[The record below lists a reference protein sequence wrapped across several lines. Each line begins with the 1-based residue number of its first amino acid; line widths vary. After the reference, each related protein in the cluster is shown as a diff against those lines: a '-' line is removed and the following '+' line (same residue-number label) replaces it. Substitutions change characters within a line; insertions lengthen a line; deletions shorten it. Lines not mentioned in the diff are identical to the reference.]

1 MELGVCADPKFGAA
15 LADAGFTFVELH
27 VQNNLR
33 TMEDEAAFQ
42 AEWARIQ
49 TSPIPAPVAN
59 CFVPGSLK
67 ITGPEADLGKLEAY
81 VEVALSR
88 AARAGMDTIV
98 FGSGG
103 ARRIPDGYDRDA
115 AWQQLVAFG
124 ALIGPIAKKNGVT
137 IVVEPL
143 NLRECNVLNTV
154 GESGQYVEE
163 VDHPFFQLLVDAYH
177 WLLDNDSYES
187 IIRYGPLIKH
197 VHIATDTTRRPP
209 GFEPC
214 DFGPFFQALKEIGY
228 DGRLSIE
235 GRWDDVEAQAK
246 EAYGHLAQL
255 VQDAGF

>member
-1 MELGVCADPKFGAA
+1 MELGVCADPKFGSA
-15 LADAGFTFVELH
+15 LADAGFTFIELH
-27 VQNNLR
+27 VQNNLK
-33 TMEDEAAFQ
+33 TMEDETAFE

-49 TSPIPAPVAN
+49 TSPLPAPVAN

-67 ITGPEADLGKLEAY
+67 ITGPEADPAQLQAY

-103 ARRIPDGYDRDA
+103 ARRIPDAFDWDE
-115 AWQQLVAFG
+115 AWVQLVAFG
-124 ALIGPIAKKNGVT
+124 KLISPIAAKNGVT

-163 VDHPFFQLLVDAYH
+163 VDHPSFKLLVDAYH
-177 WLLDNDSYES
+177 WLVDGDSYES
-187 IIRYGPLIKH
+187 IVRYGPLIKH
-197 VHIATDTTRRPP
+197 VHIATKDSRLAP

-214 DFGPFFQALKEIGY
+214 DFSSFFQALKEIGY
-228 DGRLSIE
+228 DGRVSIE
-235 GRWDDVEAQAK
+235 SRWDDVAAQAV
-246 EAYGHLAQL
+246 EAYGHLAQI
-255 VQDAGF
+255 VQAAGA